1 MNYKIVNK
9 IFGIVIIVSNL
20 LFFIPLN
27 IKNIYSGG
35 GPMGFGL
42 IAIPFFILIHSFL
55 IPAFLSFKSKFN
67 TIELTIINGICV
79 AITAL
84 LFFKLIL

>member
-1 MNYKIVNK
+1 MNYKLVNK
-9 IFGIVIIVSNL
+9 IFGIVIIILNL
-20 LFFIPLN
+20 FYFIPLN

-35 GPMGFGL
+35 GPMGLGL

-67 TIELTIINGICV
+67 TIGLTLLNGICV
-79 AITAL
+79 AIIAL
-84 LFFKLIL
+84 LFIL